1 MRSTHS
7 ALPPD
12 ADKAAAV
19 RSMFDR
25 IAVRY
30 ELVNR
35 IMTFGLDSGWRRL
48 AVESLRLPQGSLV
61 ADVACGTGDFCRV
74 LEEAGYRAIGVD
86 FSAGM
91 LAAARTS
98 APLMQADAL
107 RLPLRDNSIDG
118 ATCGF
123 ALRNVVD
130 IGALFDEL
138 ARVTRSKGRIA
149 ILEVAEP
156 DSRMVRVGH
165 ALYFKRLV
173 PMIGGLLS
181 DRSAYRYLP
190 ESTAYL
196 PERDALIELA
206 RRSGFPDAH
215 STLVTLGAAQVVAG
229 TRS

>member
-1 MRSTHS
+1 MPRTHS

-12 ADKAAAV
+12 HDKAAAV

-35 IMTFGLDSGWRRL
+35 IMTFGLDSGWRRR
-48 AVESLRLPQGSLV
+48 AVESLRLPKGSLV
-61 ADVACGTGDFCRV
+61 VDVACGTGDFCRV
-74 LEEAGYRAIGVD
+74 LEGAGYHAIGVD

-98 APLMQADAL
+98 APLIQADAL

-123 ALRNVVD
+123 ALRNVVA

-138 ARVTRSKGRIA
+138 ARVTRSGGRIA

-156 DSRMVRVGH
+156 DSRMIRAGH

-181 DRSAYRYLP
+181 DRAAYRYLP

-196 PERDALIELA
+196 PEPDALIELA

>member
-1 MRSTHS
+1 MPRPHS
-7 ALPPD
+7 ALPSD
-12 ADKAAAV
+12 HDKAAAV

-30 ELVNR
+30 ELVNQ
-35 IMTFGLDSGWRRL
+35 IMTLGLDSRWRRR
-48 AVESLRLPQGSLV
+48 AVESLRLPHRSLV
-61 ADVACGTGDFCRV
+61 VDVACGTGDFCRV
-74 LEEAGYRAIGVD
+74 LEDARYRAVGVD

-107 RLPLRDNSIDG
+107 RLPLRDDSIDG

-138 ARVTRSKGRIA
+138 ARVTRFGGRIA

-156 DSRMVRVGH
+156 DSRLVRVGH
-165 ALYFKRLV
+165 TLYFRRLV

-181 DRSAYRYLP
+181 DRAAYKYLP

-196 PERDALIELA
+196 PERNALIELA

-215 STLVTLGAAQVVAG
+215 STLVALGAAQVVAG
-229 TRS
+229 TRA

>member
-1 MRSTHS
+1 MPRTHS

-12 ADKAAAV
+12 HDKAAAV

-35 IMTFGLDSGWRRL
+35 IMTFGLDSGWRRR
-48 AVESLRLPQGSLV
+48 AVESLRLPEGSLV
-61 ADVACGTGDFCRV
+61 VDVACGTGDFCRV
-74 LEEAGYRAIGVD
+74 LEGAGYHAIGVD

-98 APLMQADAL
+98 APLIQADAL
-107 RLPLRDNSIDG
+107 RLPLRANSIDG

-123 ALRNVVD
+123 ALRNVVA

-138 ARVTRSKGRIA
+138 ARVTRSGGRIA

-156 DSRMVRVGH
+156 DSRMIRAGH

-181 DRSAYRYLP
+181 DRAAYRYLP

-196 PERDALIELA
+196 PEPDALIELA

-229 TRS
+229 TRA

>member
-1 MRSTHS
+1 MPRIQS

-12 ADKAAAV
+12 HDKAEAV

-35 IMTFGLDSGWRRL
+35 IMTFGFDAGWRRR
-48 AVESLRLPQGSLV
+48 AVQSLRLPQGSLV
-61 ADVACGTGDFCRV
+61 VDVACGTGDFSRI
-74 LEEAGYRAIGVD
+74 LEQAGYRAIGAD

-138 ARVTRSKGRIA
+138 ARVTRTGGRIA

-156 DSRMVRVGH
+156 DSRVVRAGH
-165 ALYFKRLV
+165 AFYFKRLV

-181 DRSAYRYLP
+181 DRAAYKYLP
-190 ESTAYL
+190 QSTAYL
-196 PERDALIELA
+196 PGRDALIELA
-206 RRSGFPDAH
+206 RRSGFPNAH
-215 STLVTLGAAQVVAG
+215 STLVTLGAAQVVTG